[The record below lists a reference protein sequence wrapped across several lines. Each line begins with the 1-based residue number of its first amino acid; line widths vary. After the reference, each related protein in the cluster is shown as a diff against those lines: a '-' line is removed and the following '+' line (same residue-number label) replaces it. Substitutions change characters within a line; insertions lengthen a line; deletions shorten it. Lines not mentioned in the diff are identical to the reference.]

1 MIFQDSMNRNSI
13 RREFLSLYLSNVAFV
28 FFKMTK
34 LFFQNFKYFEAGY
47 PRHVPCYFIEV
58 YKFIQ
63 FELRCLLL
71 ESLDLEEV
79 NQNLFH
85 YKIIQLQPILHFK
98 GKHKSHFDQICK
110 LLFQNF
116 NIQNHVQS

>member
-13 RREFLSLYLSNVAFV
+13 RREFLSLYLSCVAFV

-34 LFFQNFKYFEAGY
+34 LFFQNFKYFE
-47 PRHVPCYFIEV
+47 YFIEV

-116 NIQNHVQS
+116 DIQNHLQS